1 MVTWLERHPTWLVE
15 YIAPEISEGSASL
28 VLRSRSTLVWV
39 RFWIRRVKGQCHKT
53 RKCLSVDLRFVSA
66 GVLSPSSWKRCLSR
80 FFGAT
85 WSNRRKNRPVK
96 QKPKGSKGK
105 KISPAFYRLSLKR
118 WRSGVVTRGGER
130 NTRTGSAE
138 WTTFMHTLRIRPVRI
153 TQRHFNAKTAPVAD
167 WITDVALRRT

>member
-1 MVTWLERHPTWLVE
+1 MSISFLQCFDTDGSVTRTASNPACRI
-15 YIAPEISEGSASL
+15 YRIRNSRRFSFGGASISKYPC
-28 VLRSRSTLVWV
+28 VSTILDS
-39 RFWIRRVKGQCHKT
+39 KSCCLGTCQCHKT

-85 WSNRRKNRPVK
+85 WSNRPKNRPVK

-138 WTTFMHTLRIRPVRI
+138 
-153 TQRHFNAKTAPVAD
+153 
-167 WITDVALRRT
+167 